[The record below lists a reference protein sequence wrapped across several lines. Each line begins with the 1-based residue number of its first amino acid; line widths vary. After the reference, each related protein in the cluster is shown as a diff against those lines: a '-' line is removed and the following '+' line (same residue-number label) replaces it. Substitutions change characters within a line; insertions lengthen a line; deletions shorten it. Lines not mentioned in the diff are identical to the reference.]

1 MKTTRDVLEGFAGK
15 STYANHGQRV
25 VVGYQLMQSA
35 SDISRLD
42 GRPAGAALLHPASVH
57 DCQAGKSNRESLISF
72 IGEEVAAVR
81 WRAYRI
87 YPKEFIATTGNP
99 SILGL
104 GANAWVIGRT

>member
-1 MKTTRDVLEGFAGK
+1 MDGLDQGAFFTGK
-15 STYANHGQRV
+15 QE
-25 VVGYQLMQSA
+25 
-35 SDISRLD
+35 
-42 GRPAGAALLHPASVH
+42 
-57 DCQAGKSNRESLISF
+57 KSNRESLISF